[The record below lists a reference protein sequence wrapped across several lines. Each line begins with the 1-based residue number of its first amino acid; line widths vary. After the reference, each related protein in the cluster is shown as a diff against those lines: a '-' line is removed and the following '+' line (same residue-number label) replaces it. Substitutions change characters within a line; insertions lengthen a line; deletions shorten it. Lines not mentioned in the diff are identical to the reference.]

1 MPQSLKDPVVWRDEH
16 ARRPL
21 VSRGS
26 GSEEGVSMVGHVACI
41 RNGNELGVPGGHD
54 KLTAAYMCEP
64 SDGMVAP
71 Y

>member
-1 MPQSLKDPVVWRDEH
+1 
-16 ARRPL
+16 
-21 VSRGS
+21 
-26 GSEEGVSMVGHVACI
+26 MVGHVACI